1 VAPESGTPDS
11 AVIRSLLA
19 EGRRFSFFQAVRLL
33 ERIQP
38 DSVRIGRQGPA
49 DRESIRLRPSK
60 SLCFPRSD
68 VETVDCLP
76 ENGRYRITSTFLG
89 LYGSTSPLP
98 TYFSQELLWQD
109 DSENCTRDFL
119 DLFHHRLLSLFFRC
133 WTKYRYFVRFTA
145 GGTDELSG
153 YLLSLVGLA
162 TQSIRSECPVMP
174 VMLIRYAGL
183 ITQHPHGADALRA
196 ILTTWFGGLSIEVR
210 QFMHRWVRLPLDRRN
225 HLGRSSSTVEIDLV
239 LGARVQDRAGKF
251 RVVVGPVGW
260 ERFQRFLPDGE
271 EFEVLVALTRLFVTD
286 PLEFD
291 VEVRLKG
298 EEVPR
303 LRLGGAKPYR
313 VGWTTWIP
321 AEGMEDQAVVFR
333 VPETSGR
340 ERKAS

>member
-1 VAPESGTPDS
+1 MEHGTPDS
-11 AVIRSLLA
+11 PVIRSLLA
-19 EGRRFSFFQAVRLL
+19 RGRRFSFFQAVRLL
-33 ERIQP
+33 ERIRTG
-38 DSVRIGRQGPA
+38 SVRIGRQGPA
-49 DRESIRLRPSK
+49 AQETIRLRPTK
-60 SLCFPRSD
+60 SLGFPRSD
-68 VETVDCLP
+68 LESVEVLP

-98 TYFSQELLWQD
+98 MYFSQELLWQD

-133 WTKYRYFVRFTA
+133 WTKYRYFVRFMA

-153 YLLSLVGLA
+153 NLLALVGLA
-162 TQSIRSECPVMP
+162 TDSLKSACPVQP

-183 ITQHPHGADALRA
+183 ITQHPHGAEQLRA
-196 ILTTWFGGLSIEVR
+196 ILTTWFGGLRIEVR

-225 HLGRSSSTVEIDLV
+225 HLGQSSTTVGIDLV
-239 LGARVQDRAGKF
+239 VGARVQDRAGKF

-260 ERFQRFLPDGE
+260 ERFQRFLPDGD
-271 EFEVLVALTRLFVTD
+271 EFGVLVALTRLFVTD

-303 LRLGGAKPYR
+303 LRLGTEKPYR
-313 VGWTTWIP
+313 LGWTTWVP
-321 AEGMEDQAVVFR
+321 ADDMDDQAVVFR
-333 VPETSGR
+333 VPEAGSR